1 SSLSADSLQQDIDPI
16 VHTSSNLHDYVRP
29 IPTNDSPVGAPHV
42 CFLCE
47 KLVLWQRLAVR
58 VSKHKMP
65 VRFFRAGVAHVDE
78 DYHSLSRIVSKFE
91 DWFQSPL
98 PACDWV
104 DDYAIKT

>member
-1 SSLSADSLQQDIDPI
+1 MWISWSRQASTIAG
-16 VHTSSNLHDYVRP
+16 VMRYVRP

-47 KLVLWQRLAVR
+47 NLVLGPRLAVR
-58 VSKHKMP
+58 VSKHKLS

-78 DYHSLSRIVSKFE
+78 DYHSLSRIVRKFE